1 MNLNEYTHENIT
13 FFKASDKD
21 LAPIKNWVETPHVQ
35 RWWPDSWSDKA
46 YRDIS
51 DIAKGIF
58 VDNSM
63 IIRVGDTPIGL
74 SQVYSSLSSLETV
87 LGFDEC
93 GIRFFIGD
101 PAYLKQRIGR
111 AVIKELVKEIFQR
124 TQFERIICEPQAD
137 NWPAII
143 TLKRAGFRDHGRVQR
158 PNCNLVRLSLV
169 RGLHR
174 QQSK

>member
-1 MNLNEYTHENIT
+1 M
-13 FFKASDKD
+13 
-21 LAPIKNWVETPHVQ
+21 Q

-51 DIAKGIF
+51 DIAKDIF

-93 GIRFFIGD
+93 GIRFF
-101 PAYLKQRIGR
+101 Y
-111 AVIKELVKEIFQR
+111 
-124 TQFERIICEPQAD
+124 
-137 NWPAII
+137 W
-143 TLKRAGFRDHGRVQR
+143 
-158 PNCNLVRLSLV
+158 
-169 RGLHR
+169 
-174 QQSK
+174 